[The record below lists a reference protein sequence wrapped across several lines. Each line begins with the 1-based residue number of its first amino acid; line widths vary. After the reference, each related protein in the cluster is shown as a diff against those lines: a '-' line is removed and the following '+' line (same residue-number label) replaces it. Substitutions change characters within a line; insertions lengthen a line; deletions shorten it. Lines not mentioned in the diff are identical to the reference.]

1 MFSVSYSTRQ
11 LVRRQAVK
19 VIGIAC
25 NPFDLRAGK
34 LGQALVTWLE
44 ARNLQ
49 PLVDEASFPA
59 DGPSERLSMD
69 AIASQVDLMIVIG
82 GDGTLL
88 HAGHYFLGRTTPLL
102 AINLGRLGFLTDTPA
117 GNMLDVV
124 AEAME
129 NKLVRRSHFS
139 VHAAC
144 FRDGKQVL
152 DDVAI
157 NDVVIQRSANPRM
170 VTFSMSIRDQFV
182 FRMRADGLVLAT
194 PAGSTAYA
202 LSAGGAIV
210 HPEVEAISVVP
221 ICPHTLSNRP
231 IVVPAEDSITVTVTD
246 CPAALSIDGKQ
257 SLTLHDDDTI
267 VLQRGENLTL
277 LHQPQ
282 RHYYEVLRNKLHW
295 AGQAENS

>member
-1 MFSVSYSTRQ
+1 MAQQFIGLTCHRSHQQATTLGHELVEFLQRQGCTVVIDSDSCHDILPPASGDSTIS
-11 LVRRQAVK
+11 AT
-19 VIGIAC
+19 IGEM
-25 NPFDLRAGK
+25 
-34 LGQALVTWLE
+34 AL
-44 ARNLQ
+44 
-49 PLVDEASFPA
+49 
-59 DGPSERLSMD
+59 M
-69 AIASQVDLMIVIG
+69 VDLMIVLG

-88 HAGHYFLGRTTPLL
+88 NAGRHFLGTPTPIL

-124 AEAME
+124 TQALKGELKQRHHFGLQAECWRGD
-129 NKLVRRSHFS
+129 NRLLS
-139 VHAAC
+139 
-144 FRDGKQVL
+144 
-152 DDVAI
+152 DVAV
-157 NDVVIQRSANPRM
+157 NDVVVQRSHNPRM
-170 VTFSMSIRDQFV
+170 VTFAMTIRDQFV

-231 IVVPAEDSITVTVTD
+231 IVVPATDQITITVHD
-246 CPAALSIDGKQ
+246 CPAALSLDGNP
-257 SLTLHDDDTI
+257 SLALENDDSIRLT
-267 VLQRGENLTL
+267 RAGTFTL

-295 AGQAENS
+295 ADQAEREC

>member
-1 MFSVSYSTRQ
+1 MRQ
-11 LVRRQAVK
+11 
-19 VIGIAC
+19 IGITC
-25 NPFDLRAGK
+25 NPYDDRAGR
-34 LGQALVTWLE
+34 LGQELAAWLL
-44 ARNLQ
+44 ARDIR
-49 PLVDEASFPA
+49 PLVNETAFPHC
-59 DGPSERLSMD
+59 DGTERLPME
-69 AIASQVDLMIVIG
+69 AIAARVSLMVVIG

-88 HAGHYFLGRTTPLL
+88 HAGHYFLGSATPLL

-117 GNMLDVV
+117 GSMRDVV
-124 AEAME
+124 AQAMAGE
-129 NKLVRRSHFS
+129 LVRRSHFS
-139 VHAAC
+139 VEAAC
-144 FRDGKQVL
+144 FREGAQLLDG
-152 DDVAI
+152 VAI

-170 VTFSMSIRDQFV
+170 VTFSMTIRDQFV

-231 IVVPAEDSITVTVTD
+231 IVVPADDSITVTVND
-246 CPAALSIDGKQ
+246 CPAALSVDGKQ
-257 SLTLHDDDTI
+257 LLELRDEDRI
-267 VLQRGENLTL
+267 VLRRGASFTL

-295 AGQAENS
+295 AGQAERDS